1 MPKLRISPALPA
13 LALIV
18 HLSWHF
24 TPYHGYSHSP
34 HTILSIFPMVLTWRK
49 KDLLAVCLPFWMFEK
64 RNAFTCYVTWRKIER
79 KCKTSL
85 NKIIDTGLEDLFEGW
100 RRRPRVEGGEAR
112 GGEGLRR
119 KEREGREC
127 KRAEANEKQLTSFP
141 CRGKNINTVIII
153 RCSNVHIIFTFVSR
167 WWVGWGGI
175 WRMKLEGKGGRN
187 TRRGGNVNTNSKLIT
202 LNKSIQSIWGKL
214 ETKYKIS

>member
-1 MPKLRISPALPA
+1 M
-13 LALIV
+13 
-18 HLSWHF
+18 
-24 TPYHGYSHSP
+24 HS
-34 HTILSIFPMVLTWRK
+34 LV
-49 KDLLAVCLPFWMFEK
+49 
-64 RNAFTCYVTWRKIER
+64 
-79 KCKTSL
+79 TSL
-85 NKIIDTGLEDLFEGW
+85 EERLKENAKLHSIKLLIRALKICL
-100 RRRPRVEGGEAR
+100 R
-112 GGEGLRR
+112 GGDEGREWREGRRGGGKGLRR

-202 LNKSIQSIWGKL
+202 LNKSIQSI
-214 ETKYKIS
+214 